1 MYEITPER
9 QAVARARLV
18 GWAHNDHGQGYSMLE
33 WLENK
38 EVLNYVYDYELDP
51 KLLEHIAY
59 WVWKPLGRDK

>member
-18 GWAHNDHGQGYSMLE
+18 WWAHCDHDCGKSMQE
-33 WLENK
+33 WLDNK

-59 WVWKPLGRDK
+59 WVWKGLNH